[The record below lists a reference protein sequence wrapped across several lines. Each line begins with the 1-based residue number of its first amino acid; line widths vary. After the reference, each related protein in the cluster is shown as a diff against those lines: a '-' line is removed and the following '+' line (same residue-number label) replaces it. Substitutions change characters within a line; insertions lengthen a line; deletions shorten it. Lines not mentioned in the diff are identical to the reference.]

1 MISGRA
7 ALLVAGIAVSVSA
20 CATRLESIP
29 PSGSIIPSEGKVQVT
44 ANTGYS
50 YSELLLWPVTTWALD
65 QLWSDP
71 LKLYFVYQPFAANWS
86 IEEATL
92 DENTY
97 YVRLQAKRYRTG
109 GDGEA
114 MSVLKR
120 RATQLQH
127 ERGFAAYRILEYSEG
142 IESNTIGAQKYSEGI
157 VQFAR
162 AGAPAGR

>member
-1 MISGRA
+1 MISGRI
-7 ALLVAGIAVSVSA
+7 ALLAAGIAISVSA

-29 PSGSIIPSEGKVQVT
+29 PSGSIIPGEGKVQVT
-44 ANTGYS
+44 PNTGYS

-65 QLWSDP
+65 QIWSDP

-86 IEEATL
+86 IEEAAL
-92 DENTY
+92 DDSTY

-120 RATQLQH
+120 RAKQLQH
-127 ERGFAAYRILEYSEG
+127 ERGFVAYRILEYSEG
-142 IESNTIGAQKYSEGI
+142 IESTTIASQRYSEGI

-162 AGAPAGR
+162 AGTPTGR

>member
-1 MISGRA
+1 MIPGRI
-7 ALLVAGIAVSVSA
+7 ALLAAGIAISVSA

-29 PSGSIIPSEGKVQVT
+29 PSGSIIPGEGKVQVT
-44 ANTGYS
+44 PNTGYS
-50 YSELLLWPVTTWALD
+50 YSELLLWPVTEWALN
-65 QLWSDP
+65 QIWNDP

-86 IEEATL
+86 IEEAAL
-92 DENTY
+92 DDSTY

-120 RATQLQH
+120 RAKQLQH

-142 IESNTIGAQKYSEGI
+142 IESTTIASQRYSEGI

-162 AGAPAGR
+162 AGTPTGR